1 MGKDTEK
8 RIALSVQDD
17 VLADALE
24 GFLSAHYTV
33 ARDDEAAEYD
43 LRFVDHMPAGGD
55 GRDITI
61 DIPLRAGAV
70 LDMAGQ
76 FFARREAASL
86 KQVLTIGK
94 CRFIP
99 AERILRLKSGGGE
112 ASLTEKEADILL
124 YLYNRMGKNVSRAE
138 LLENVWKYN
147 ATVNTR
153 TLETHIYRLRQKIQQ
168 LAGDPLI
175 ETGEEGYIF
184 TGSKKK

>member
-24 GFLSAHYTV
+24 AFLSAHYTV
-33 ARDDEAAEYD
+33 FCDDGAAEYD
-43 LRFVDHMPAGGD
+43 LRFVDNISVGND
-55 GRDITI
+55 GRDVSV
-61 DIPLRAGAV
+61 DVPLRAGGL
-70 LDMAGQ
+70 LDMARQ
-76 FFARREAASL
+76 FFARREAANL

-99 AERILRLKSGGGE
+99 AERILRLKSGGQE

-124 YLYNRMGKNVSRAE
+124 YLYNRTGQSVSRAE

-175 ETGEEGYIF
+175 ETGEEGYMF

>member
-24 GFLSAHYTV
+24 AFLSVHYTLL
-33 ARDDEAAEYD
+33 RDDGKAEYD
-43 LRFVDHMPAGGD
+43 LRLVDHAAERND
-55 GRDITI
+55 GRDLAVK
-61 DIPLRAGAV
+61 IPLRAGV
-70 LDMAGQ
+70 LLDMIGQ
-76 FFARREAASL
+76 FFARQEAASL

-99 AERILRLKSGGGE
+99 AERILRLKSGSGE

-124 YLYNRMGKNVSRAE
+124 YLYNRTGENVTRAE

-147 ATVNTR
+147 AAVNTR
-153 TLETHIYRLRQKIQQ
+153 TLETHIYRLRQKIQA
-168 LAGDPLI
+168 LSGEPLI

-184 TGSKKK
+184 TGNKKK

>member
-8 RIALSVQDD
+8 RIALAVQDD
-17 VLADALE
+17 VLAAALE
-24 GFLSAHYTV
+24 AFLEPHYTV
-33 ARDDEAAEYD
+33 FRDDAAAEYD
-43 LRFVDHMPAGGD
+43 LRFFDMPPAESD
-55 GRDITI
+55 GRDVPLAL
-61 DIPLRAGAV
+61 PLRAGAL
-70 LDMAGQ
+70 LDMTGQ

-94 CRFIP
+94 CLFVP
-99 AERILRLKSGGGE
+99 AERVMRLKSGGGE

-124 YLYNRMGKNVSRAE
+124 YLYNRAGRNVTRTE

-147 ATVNTR
+147 AAVNTR

-168 LAGDPLI
+168 LAGNPLI

-184 TGSKKK
+184 TREDKK